1 MSSFARKSMCL
12 RRSGSKPSFPP
23 PLAPGAGGLIWPG
36 VISTPYQRWLR
47 NDHVTLWA
55 NEVKVEDFW
64 EPLGK
69 ISLFFRDCCGKSV
82 SECHSSWMRGQ
93 LLQPSV
99 LPPGWGWGCRWEE
112 GGGKR
117 TARKWSGSHKTHL
130 PQSLK
135 YIWTWVLWAVL
146 HLILQASLNFLLLV
160 NKGI

>member
-12 RRSGSKPSFPP
+12 RRSRSKPSFPP
-23 PLAPGAGGLIWPG
+23 PLAPGAGSLLWPG